1 MNKSVK
7 FKDVFEDLIT
17 GEWGNECSDNKNG
30 VFIIR
35 TTNFTNEGIINF
47 ENVIKRNISQN
58 KIKEKRLKEGDIII
72 EKSGGTDKTPVGRV
86 VYCDKE
92 IESNIYLCNNFTQV
106 LRVNRTVANP
116 KYIFYYMFYLHMKG
130 ITKLLQS
137 KTTGIRNLQMNSYL
151 NMKCV
156 SPSLNEQKKI
166 VYILNKVTSLVQLKK
181 EQIKKYDIIKQSLFM
196 EMFNDPIKNN
206 MNWEVKKLKDL
217 CLKIGSGATPKGGQS
232 VYIDKGTS
240 FIRSMNVYNGYF
252 KYNGLAHIN
261 ENHAQQLENVSL
273 KENDILLNITGA
285 SVARSC
291 IVPKNLLPAR
301 VNQHV
306 ALIRVNKE
314 KINPIFLNHVFI
326 TDSFQKYLLNISASN
341 GATRQAITKQQI
353 EEFNIIVPSS
363 KLVEL
368 YVKKVQQVDKSKF
381 TNSYI
386 TLISI
391 QNNMINTF
399 FS

>member
-1 MNKSVK
+1 MKVKLIDICDFQGGSQPPKDEWKGNYINGYIRMLQIRDFTQKNKVIPEYVKISNSLKFCEADDILIARYGASVGKILTGLSGAYNVAIMKIIPDTTRLNKRYLKYFLESRSFQDFIKNVGSRAAQAGFNKS
-7 FKDVFEDLIT
+7 DLSSI
-17 GEWGNECSDNKNG
+17 
-30 VFIIR
+30 FI
-35 TTNFTNEGIINF
+35 E
-47 ENVIKRNISQN
+47 ERNINEQN
-58 KIKEKRLKEGDIII
+58 KIINIL
-72 EKSGGTDKTPVGRV
+72 DK
-86 VYCDKE
+86 
-92 IESNIYLCNNFTQV
+92 L
-106 LRVNRTVANP
+106 
-116 KYIFYYMFYLHMKG
+116 
-130 ITKLLQS
+130 
-137 KTTGIRNLQMNSYL
+137 
-151 NMKCV
+151 
-156 SPSLNEQKKI
+156 
-166 VYILNKVTSLVQLKK
+166 TSLIELKK
-181 EQIKKYDIIKQSLFM
+181 NQLEKMNLFVKSLFI

-306 ALIRVNKE
+306 ALIRVNQE

-353 EEFNIIVPSS
+353 EELNIIVPSS
-363 KLVEL
+363 KLVDL
-368 YVKKVQQVDKSKF
+368 YVKKVQQIDKSKYA
-381 TNSYI
+381 SGYVK
-386 TLISI
+386 LIFI
-391 QNNMINTF
+391 QNKILNIF

>member
-1 MNKSVK
+1 MKLKDLGTIFTGNTPKKSDKLNYNSNDICFVK
-7 FKDVFEDLIT
+7 PSDISEKEIT
-17 GEWGNECSDNKNG
+17 HINHTEYYIANHAYNSARLAPKNSIL
-30 VFIIR
+30 VTCI
-35 TTNFTNEGIINF
+35 GIIGKIAILEKECAFNQQINAIIPNEKKIIPYYLAYALKYKKKSMQDKANAPVVPIINKTEF
-47 ENVIKRNISQN
+47 SEINIK
-58 KIKEKRLKEGDIII
+58 
-72 EKSGGTDKTPVGRV
+72 V
-86 VYCDKE
+86 
-92 IESNIYLCNNFTQV
+92 
-106 LRVNRTVANP
+106 
-116 KYIFYYMFYLHMKG
+116 
-130 ITKLLQS
+130 
-137 KTTGIRNLQMNSYL
+137 
-151 NMKCV
+151 
-156 SPSLNEQKKI
+156 PSLEKQKKI
-166 VYILNKVTSLVQLKK
+166 VNILIKIDKIINWRFQQLNKLNQLVS
-181 EQIKKYDIIKQSLFM
+181 SLFI

-353 EEFNIIVPSS
+353 EELNIIVPSS
-363 KLVEL
+363 KLVDL
-368 YVKKVQQVDKSKF
+368 YVKKVQQIDKSKYA
-381 TNSYI
+381 SDYVK
-386 TLISI
+386 LIFI
-391 QNNMINTF
+391 QNKILNIF

>member
-1 MNKSVK
+1 MKVKLTEICQPKQWNTLPKSKLEKRGYPVYGANGIIGYYNKYNH
-7 FKDVFEDLIT
+7 EYPTILIT
-17 GEWGNECSDNKNG
+17 CRGATCGTVNISKEKAYINGNAMCLDKLSNK
-30 VFIIR
+30 VLLKYLYYYLKFY
-35 TTNFTNEGIINF
+35 NFKNVISGSAQPQITIENLRKLYVKITDITKQQKIVDSLEKIDKIIN
-47 ENVIKRNISQN
+47 IRKKQL
-58 KIKEKRLKEGDIII
+58 EK
-72 EKSGGTDKTPVGRV
+72 
-86 VYCDKE
+86 
-92 IESNIYLCNNFTQV
+92 
-106 LRVNRTVANP
+106 
-116 KYIFYYMFYLHMKG
+116 M
-130 ITKLLQS
+130 
-137 KTTGIRNLQMNSYL
+137 NLFV
-151 NMKCV
+151 K
-156 SPSLNEQKKI
+156 
-166 VYILNKVTSLVQLKK
+166 
-181 EQIKKYDIIKQSLFM
+181 SLFM
-196 EMFNDPIKNN
+196 ETFNDPIKNN

-261 ENHAQQLENVSL
+261 ENHAKQLENVSL

-353 EEFNIIVPSS
+353 EELNIIVPSS
-363 KLVEL
+363 KLVDL
-368 YVKKVQQVDKSKF
+368 YVKKVQQIDKSKLAIQQ
-381 TNSYI
+381 SLEQLK
-386 TLISI
+386 TLKKSLM
-391 QNNMINTF
+391 QEYF
-399 FS
+399 G